1 MILSGKTIAV
11 CVTGGIA
18 AYKACEIVS
27 SLKKLGADVH
37 VIMTQNAINFV
48 APLTFETLS
57 GNKVVTKNFDPD
69 REWEV
74 EHVSLAKKCDI
85 FVIAPCTANVI
96 GKLATGIADDFC
108 LPRLWHLLSPCLL
121 RRL

>member
-1 MILSGKTIAV
+1 MRHGRYRRLQ
-11 CVTGGIA
+11 
-18 AYKACEIVS
+18 
-27 SLKKLGADVH
+27 SLRNSELIKKLGADVH

-74 EHVSLAKKCDI
+74 EHVSLAKNAI
-85 FVIAPCTANVI
+85 S
-96 GKLATGIADDFC
+96 L
-108 LPRLWHLLSPCLL
+108 
-121 RRL
+121 

>member
-57 GNKVVTKNFDPD
+57 GNKVVTKKFRP
-69 REWEV
+69 
-74 EHVSLAKKCDI
+74 
-85 FVIAPCTANVI
+85 
-96 GKLATGIADDFC
+96 
-108 LPRLWHLLSPCLL
+108 
-121 RRL
+121 